1 MILIVIILSYYL
13 ELIKLLLENKVLYL
27 LLQMYDRNNIICR
40 TSQHKINFRINQCH
54 IKSTPKIIEYLNGT
68 AISTAFVLRL
78 LELLLIFSLSLN
90 YSVWFISLVLSK
102 SSTCFRVVNAT
113 LQRIIIDISK
123 SRSLT
128 LTTFYYIFY
137 LYNQ

>member
-1 MILIVIILSYYL
+1 M
-13 ELIKLLLENKVLYL
+13 
-27 LLQMYDRNNIICR
+27 
-40 TSQHKINFRINQCH
+40 
-54 IKSTPKIIEYLNGT
+54 KSTPKIIEYLNGT